1 MQILNLPFNKLIRT
15 MNVNHFFL
23 LLIIFSSLFYSC
35 DETNERI
42 LPRIS
47 GKSGELLVV
56 VDSSYWNNKTGEAI
70 QEAFSTTQVGLP
82 QAEAIFDIIH
92 VPHRAFASILQTN
105 RNIIL
110 IEINSEDEPAISIR
124 KDVWS
129 DGQLV
134 VTILAKNDKN
144 AAEIIEKNA
153 ANLLD
158 YFNEKENERLQKKY
172 KVNKNS
178 KLAKQLEEKLK
189 LSMHIDD
196 LFYIAKEDTNFIW
209 LRKEY
214 SMGEHPI
221 SQGFIIY
228 TYPYD
233 NDSIFNVHQLTAKR
247 NAITKQHIP
256 GGAEGSYMET
266 YQEYIPREREI
277 NLKGIYTKELRG
289 LWQMNGDFMGGP
301 FVSYSMV
308 DEQRNRVITID
319 GYVYAPKFDKRE
331 YLREL
336 QALALTVSF

>member
-1 MQILNLPFNKLIRT
+1 MMNNKFLL
-15 MNVNHFFL
+15 FFL
-23 LLIIFSSLFYSC
+23 VSFSILFYAC

-42 LPRIS
+42 LPGMS

-56 VDSSYWNNKTGEAI
+56 IDTGYWSNQSGEAI
-70 QEAFSTTQVGLP
+70 RQTFMQTQVGLP
-82 QAEAIFDIIH
+82 QQEAIFDIIH
-92 VPHRAFASILQTN
+92 VPHRSFARILQTN
-105 RNIIL
+105 RNIIMV
-110 IEINSEDEPAISIR
+110 EINAQEKPAISI
-124 KDVWS
+124 KENIWS
-129 DGQLV
+129 EGQLV
-134 VTILAKNDKN
+134 ATIVAKNDKN
-144 AAEIIEKNA
+144 AAEIIEKNSQ
-153 ANLLD
+153 NLLD
-158 YFNEKENERLQKKY
+158 YFNEKETQRLQKKY

-178 KLAKQLEEKLK
+178 KLAKELEEKLK

-228 TYPYD
+228 TYPYN
-233 NDSIFNVHQLTAKR
+233 NDSIFNVHRLTAKR
-247 NAITKQHIP
+247 NTITKKYIP
-256 GGAEGSYMET
+256 GGAEGSYMTT
-266 YQEYIPREREI
+266 YEEYIPKEREI
-277 NLKGIYTKELRG
+277 NFKGNYAKELRG
-289 LWQMNGDFMGGP
+289 LWHVQGDFMGGP

-308 DEQRNRVITID
+308 DEHRNRVITID

>member
-1 MQILNLPFNKLIRT
+1 MMNNK
-15 MNVNHFFL
+15 FL
-23 LLIIFSSLFYSC
+23 LFFIVSFSILFYAC

-42 LPRIS
+42 LPRMS

-56 VDSSYWNNKTGEAI
+56 IDTGYWNNQSGEAI
-70 QEAFSTTQVGLP
+70 RQTFMQTQVGLP
-82 QAEAIFDIIH
+82 QQEAVFDIIH
-92 VPHRAFASILQTN
+92 VPHRSFARILQTN
-105 RNIIL
+105 RNIIMV
-110 IEINSEDEPAISIR
+110 EINAQEKPAISI
-124 KDVWS
+124 KENVWS
-129 DGQLV
+129 EGQLV
-134 VTILAKNDKN
+134 ATIVAKNDKN
-144 AAEIIEKNA
+144 AAEIIEKNSQ
-153 ANLLD
+153 NLLD
-158 YFNEKENERLQKKY
+158 YFNEKETQRLQKKY

-178 KLAKQLEEKLK
+178 KLAKELEEKLK

-247 NAITKQHIP
+247 NAITKKYIP
-256 GGAEGSYMET
+256 GGAEGSYMTT
-266 YQEYIPREREI
+266 YEEYIPKEREI
-277 NLKGIYTKELRG
+277 NLKGNYAKELRG
-289 LWQMNGDFMGGP
+289 LWHVQGDFMGGP

-308 DEQRNRVITID
+308 DEHRNRVITID

>member
-1 MQILNLPFNKLIRT
+1 MKFNP
-15 MNVNHFFL
+15 FFL
-23 LLIIFSSLFYSC
+23 ILIIGITFFYSC

-92 VPHRAFASILQTN
+92 VPHRAFASILRTN

-110 IEINSEDEPAISIR
+110 IEINATEQSAVAIR

-134 VTILAKNDKN
+134 VTIVAKNDKN
-144 AAEIIEKNA
+144 AAEIIDKNA

-172 KVNKNS
+172 KVNANS
-178 KLAKQLEEKLK
+178 KNAKALKEQLN
-189 LSMHIDD
+189 LSLHIDD
-196 LFYIAKEDTNFIW
+196 LFYIAKSEADFVW
-209 LRKEY
+209 LRKEM
-214 SMGEHPI
+214 SVGEHPI
-221 SQGFIIY
+221 SQGFLIY

-233 NDSIFNVHQLTAKR
+233 SDSIFDVNVLTAKR
-247 NAITKQHIP
+247 NAITKQHIS

>member
-1 MQILNLPFNKLIRT
+1 

-158 YFNEKENERLQKKY
+158 YFNEKENERLQK
-172 KVNKNS
+172 
-178 KLAKQLEEKLK
+178 
-189 LSMHIDD
+189 
-196 LFYIAKEDTNFIW
+196 
-209 LRKEY
+209 
-214 SMGEHPI
+214 
-221 SQGFIIY
+221 
-228 TYPYD
+228 
-233 NDSIFNVHQLTAKR
+233 
-247 NAITKQHIP
+247 
-256 GGAEGSYMET
+256 
-266 YQEYIPREREI
+266 
-277 NLKGIYTKELRG
+277 
-289 LWQMNGDFMGGP
+289 
-301 FVSYSMV
+301 
-308 DEQRNRVITID
+308 
-319 GYVYAPKFDKRE
+319 
-331 YLREL
+331 
-336 QALALTVSF
+336 